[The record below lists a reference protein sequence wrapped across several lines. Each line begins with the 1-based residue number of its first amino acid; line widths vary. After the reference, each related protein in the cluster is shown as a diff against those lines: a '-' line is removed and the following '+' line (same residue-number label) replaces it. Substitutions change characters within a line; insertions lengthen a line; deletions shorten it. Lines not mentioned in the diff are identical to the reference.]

1 MLIRFY
7 RVLKEEDKER
17 FKDMLAAYTKQTSGQ
32 YIYKLGRAEIPRELE
47 KLGKIYHKLHEAL
60 REGYKEIEIFGIF
73 ERVYQEHFTVV
84 KNKVTVKK
92 NEELHSG
99 ILQSPDDIDATY
111 RKKGK
116 KAGKGQ
122 SINVTETAN
131 PENELNLLTE
141 IAVQS
146 NKTDDSNI
154 MNDRIEPLKEKTPDL
169 LVKKCAISSGLLFL
183 RSKLTVCLI
192 LK

>member
-1 MLIRFY
+1 
-7 RVLKEEDKER
+7 
-17 FKDMLAAYTKQTSGQ
+17 
-32 YIYKLGRAEIPRELE
+32 
-47 KLGKIYHKLHEAL
+47 
-60 REGYKEIEIFGIF
+60 
-73 ERVYQEHFTVV
+73 
-84 KNKVTVKK
+84 VTVKK

-116 KAGKGQ
+116 EDGWGQ
-122 SINVTETAN
+122 SVNVTETAN

-154 MNDRIEPLKEKTPDL
+154 MNDRIEPLKEKTPDP
-169 LVKKCAISSGLLFL
+169 LVKKCAIFSGLLFL